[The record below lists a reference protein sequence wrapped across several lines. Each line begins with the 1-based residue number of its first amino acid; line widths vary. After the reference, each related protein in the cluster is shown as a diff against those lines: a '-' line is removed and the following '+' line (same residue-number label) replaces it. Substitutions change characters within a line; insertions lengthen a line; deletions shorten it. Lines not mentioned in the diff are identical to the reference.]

1 VAPESIVLPSPTTTP
16 SPALIVVPPAIT
28 GSIDPP
34 TGPTTGGGS
43 SDGRSTGGG
52 PAPDPGP
59 PPAIATNPDAIDPSA
74 PEDPAAVV
82 RTVIR
87 QVGESV
93 ADTVDTVVKPRAAAV
108 VATTFTFPL
117 ALMILVVV
125 FLVVQPRV
133 DRMDPKLRAASGT
146 ASDTLLGFEEEDA
159 L

>member
-1 VAPESIVLPSPTTTP
+1 MVDPT
-16 SPALIVVPPAIT
+16 
-28 GSIDPP
+28 
-34 TGPTTGGGS
+34 
-43 SDGRSTGGG
+43 
-52 PAPDPGP
+52 
-59 PPAIATNPDAIDPSA
+59 A

-87 QVGESV
+87 EVGESV

-133 DRMDPKLRAASGT
+133 DRMDPKLRAAPGT
-146 ASDTLLGFEEEDA
+146 ASDTLLGFEDEDA